1 MAVDSECIHCRM
13 RQALDVCNFIGAD
26 EATKQNVLK
35 SVMQILIRGIEEDLP
50 DGVGFH
56 IQNEL
61 KKLTNHDDPYKQVK
75 AVSIAKALE
84 LYPYLKSLVR
94 EADDPLKTAVE
105 LCIAGNVID
114 FGPSNSHDIELAV
127 QQVLNAEKSIFHFEE
142 FSSML
147 ESAKTILILA
157 DNAGETVFDCLL
169 MESIDKHFHYAVK
182 SEPTINDALFDDAV
196 ASGIDQVAQI
206 VKNGSPVGG
215 THLPSCSEEFKA
227 LFYSADMVI
236 SKGQANFESLVNE
249 QRQIFFL
256 FKVKCALLQKKHGLP
271 LNEFVLLDNRKNEKV
286 LTG

>member
-1 MAVDSECIHCRM
+1 MAVDSECILCRI
-13 RQALDVCNFIGAD
+13 RQAVDVCNFIGAD
-26 EATKQNVLK
+26 EAAKQNVLK
-35 SVMQILIRGIEEDLP
+35 SVMQILIQGIEEDLP

-75 AVSIAKALE
+75 DESIAKALE
-84 LYPYLKSLVR
+84 LYPYLESLVR

-127 QQVLNAEKSIFHFEE
+127 QQVLKAGKSIFHFVE

-147 ESAKTILILA
+147 ESAKTVLILA
-157 DNAGETVFDCLL
+157 DNAGETVFDRLL
-169 MESIDKHFHYAVK
+169 MESIDKHYYYAVK
-182 SEPTINDALFDDAV
+182 SEPTINDALFEDAI
-196 ASGIDQVAQI
+196 ASGIEQVAQI
-206 VKNGSPVGG
+206 VKNGSPAGG
-215 THLPSCSEEFKA
+215 THLPSSSEEFKV
-227 LFYSADMVI
+227 LFSSVAMVI
-236 SKGQANFESLVNE
+236 SKGQANIESLVTE
-249 QRQIFFL
+249 KRQIFFL

>member
-1 MAVDSECIHCRM
+1 MAVESECILCRM

-35 SVMQILIRGIEEDLP
+35 RVMEILIRGIDEDLP

-61 KKLTNHDDPYKQVK
+61 KKLTNHGDPYKQVK
-75 AVSIAKALE
+75 DESIAKALE
-84 LYPYLKSLVR
+84 LYPYLKDLVR
-94 EADDPLKTAVE
+94 KADDPLKTAVE

-127 QQVLNAEKSIFHFEE
+127 QQVLKAEKSIFHLEE
-142 FSSML
+142 FKSEL
-147 ESAKTILILA
+147 ESARTILILG
-157 DNAGETVFDCLL
+157 DNAGETVFDRLL
-169 MESIDKHFHYAVK
+169 MENIDKKFYYAVK
-182 SEPTINDALFDDAV
+182 SEPTINDALLEDAV
-196 ASGIDQVAQI
+196 ASGIDQVAEI

-215 THLPSCSEEFKA
+215 THIPSCSEEFKV

-236 SKGQANFESLVNE
+236 SKGQANFESLVKE
-249 QRQIFFL
+249 QRRIFFL
-256 FKVKCALLQKKHGLP
+256 FKVKCMLLQKKHGLP

>member
-1 MAVDSECIHCRM
+1 
-13 RQALDVCNFIGAD
+13 
-26 EATKQNVLK
+26 
-35 SVMQILIRGIEEDLP
+35 
-50 DGVGFH
+50 
-56 IQNEL
+56 
-61 KKLTNHDDPYKQVK
+61 
-75 AVSIAKALE
+75 
-84 LYPYLKSLVR
+84 
-94 EADDPLKTAVE
+94 
-105 LCIAGNVID
+105 
-114 FGPSNSHDIELAV
+114 
-127 QQVLNAEKSIFHFEE
+127 
-142 FSSML
+142 ML

-157 DNAGETVFDCLL
+157 DNAGETVFDRLL

-206 VKNGSPVGG
+206 INNGSPVGG